1 MPGEHGKGHGHGSFP
16 PIKHVLL
23 GLNGWDEHDYLVP
36 QLERFQGVLGSDV
49 RLPTSADTQKALVA
63 LADSFPS
70 QQVAES
76 NIPAPYT
83 YLGQFIDHDITLTV
97 PVGNFNPDA
106 ELQKSPI
113 TPVSPETL
121 PRLVR
126 NRRTSGFDLDCLYGS
141 QPDPGEEELA
151 VPFEGDKFVL
161 GKVSAVGNRPPGKAD
176 DNDLPRVAQG
186 KFAKRAR
193 IGDPRND
200 ENLIVSQ
207 LHLAFM
213 KLHNA
218 VVDEGNDFDCARRL
232 VTLHYQWMVVTDF
245 LPRICDPAVV
255 KKILVDGNK
264 LYKPRHG
271 EKYMP
276 FEFAVAAYRFG
287 HSMVRSDYD
296 FNLNF
301 KKQGGAQG
309 QATLDLLFKFTGL
322 KGDFFGQPTLPENW
336 IAQWEMLLKD
346 RAMQIDPSLTPFL
359 HDMPEGPVEM
369 MKQLSKRNLLRGY
382 LFSLPTGQA
391 LASAVLSPPK
401 RMTPDQILA
410 GCRPEAASAGAKPQ
424 RKIVE
429 ELGLHKRTP
438 LWLYILAEAK
448 VKGGGN
454 RLGPL
459 GSLIVAETM
468 IGLIRGAKKSILNQP
483 FVPTLGAKPGRFDLQ
498 DLLVKA
504 GVLGARVPE

>member
-1 MPGEHGKGHGHGSFP
+1 MSQGHGHGRFAP
-16 PIKHVLL
+16 VKHVLL

-36 QLERFQGVLGSDV
+36 HLDRFAGVLSNDV
-49 RLPTSADTQKALVA
+49 RLPANADTHKALGTLA
-63 LADSFPS
+63 STFPSEQLADSS
-70 QQVAES
+70 
-76 NIPAPYT
+76 IPAPYT

-106 ELQKSPI
+106 ELQKTPV

-121 PRLVR
+121 PRMLR
-126 NRRTSGFDLDCLYGS
+126 NRRTSAFDLDCLYGA
-141 QPDPGEEELA
+141 QPEPGEEDLA
-151 VPFEGDKFVL
+151 VPFRGDKFVL
-161 GKVSAVGNRPPGKAD
+161 GKVSAVGNRPPGKTD
-176 DNDLPRVAQG
+176 DNDLPRVAEG
-186 KFAKRAR
+186 PRAKRAR

-200 ENLIVSQ
+200 ENLIVAQ
-207 LHLAFM
+207 LHLAFL

-218 VVDEGNDFDCARRL
+218 VVDDGHDFDHARRL
-232 VTLHYQWMVVTDF
+232 VTQHYQWLTITDF
-245 LPRICDPAVV
+245 LPRICDPKVV
-255 KKILVDGNK
+255 RKVLTEGNK
-264 LYKPRHG
+264 LYRPRHG

-301 KKQGGAQG
+301 KKNGGAQG
-309 QATLDLLFKFTGL
+309 KATFDLLFKFTGL

-359 HDMPEGPVEM
+359 HTMPEGPIELM
-369 MKQLSKRNLLRGY
+369 QQLAKRNLLRGY

-401 RMTPDQILA
+401 RMSPQDILA
-410 GCRPEAASAGAKPQ
+410 GCRPEPATGIPNASPKSQ
-424 RKIVE
+424 RQIVE

-459 GSLIVAETM
+459 GSLIVAETI
-468 IGLIRGAKKSILNQP
+468 IGLIRACRTSIMNQP
-483 FVPTLGAKPGRFDLQ
+483 FIPTLGQKPGRFDLQ
-498 DLLVKA
+498 DMLMKA